1 MLDIKTSVLV
11 PDFIEFSKV
20 YRIEAIPSRDSDE
33 LAKKGLGTFP
43 GITQTVTA
51 TWDDKLKK
59 FANTGLDE
67 NATNVL
73 KLPADKRKEVQERI
87 IAKREELELL
97 IGIPG
102 YLKPTS
108 EAWLSE
114 LCITEIEVGQDLKI
128 RVNGHTNE
136 LRPAENYKDAISL
149 AIIFASPSF
158 PKSKAD
164 ISEPEYKNAK
174 FYLTTSEETTNYNK
188 GKIQKTRKANIE
200 MAKLF
205 EESKN
210 KQRAWEIAF
219 KLSLV
224 NKQKVDSEVLEMKM
238 QDAIFNDK
246 TGKTLDAFLE
256 LCEMDNVTLN
266 VHTLFQQ
273 GINLNIITITPD
285 GYYAKGAD
293 TYRKADDG
301 KEESIKFLLAAGNEM
316 KLAELKSDV
325 ENRKKRQRV
334 LG

>member
-1 MLDIKTSVLV
+1 MT
-11 PDFIEFSKV
+11 DFIDFSKV
-20 YRIEAIPSRDSDE
+20 YRIEAIPSRDSEE
-33 LAKKGLGTFP
+33 LARKGLGTFP

-87 IAKREELELL
+87 IAKREELET
-97 IGIPG
+97 IMGMPG

-108 EAWLSE
+108 EAWLSD

-219 KLSLV
+219 KLGLV
-224 NKQKVDSEVLEMKM
+224 NKQKVDAEVLEMKM

-246 TGKTLDAFLE
+246 TGKTLEAFLDACE
-256 LCEMDNVTLN
+256 LDNATLAIHN
-266 VHTLFQQ
+266 MFQQ
-273 GINLNIITITPD
+273 AINIGVVRVSPD
-285 GYYAKGAD
+285 GNYHRGHNN
-293 TYRKADDG
+293 YRKT
-301 KEESIKFLLAAGNEM
+301 KHESI
-316 KLAELKSDV
+316 
-325 ENRKKRQRV
+325 
-334 LG
+334 

>member
-1 MLDIKTSVLV
+1 MIT
-11 PDFIEFSKV
+11 DFIDFSKV
-20 YRIEAIPSRDSDE
+20 YRIEAIPSRDSEE

-59 FANTGLDE
+59 FANTGFDE
-67 NATNVL
+67 NSPEIL
-73 KLPADKRKEVQERI
+73 RLPADKKKEVQERV
-87 IAKREELELL
+87 IAKREELEAL

-149 AIIFASPSF
+149 AVIFNNPTF

-164 ISEPEYKNAK
+164 ISNPEFKNAK
-174 FYLTTSEETTNYNK
+174 FYLTTSEETANYNK
-188 GKIQKTRKANIE
+188 TKIQKTRKANIE

-205 EESKN
+205 DEAKN

-219 KLSLV
+219 KLGLV
-224 NKQKVDSEVLEMKM
+224 NKQKVDAEVLEMKM
-238 QDAIFNDK
+238 HDAVFNDK
-246 TGKTLDAFLE
+246 TGKTLEAFLDACE
-256 LCEMDNVTLN
+256 LDNATLAIHN
-266 VHTLFQQ
+266 MFQQ
-273 GINLNIITITPD
+273 GINMGVIRVSPD
-285 GYYAKGAD
+285 GYYHRGHNN
-293 TYRKADDG
+293 YRKT
-301 KEESIKFLLAAGNEM
+301 KHESIAYLMSAGMET
-316 KLAELKSDV
+316 ELGELRSEV
-325 ENRKKRQRV
+325 EGRKKKHNAI
-334 LG
+334 G